1 MRDAV
6 LQRRTLTSRG
16 ASENDINKQDK
27 GEERALQPELPD
39 ANVCVC
45 VHAGHTNGQC

>member
-6 LQRRTLTSRG
+6 LQRRTVTCRGG

-39 ANVCVC
+39 ANVCV
-45 VHAGHTNGQC
+45 HAGHTNGQC